1 MDESLTEI
9 QLVPIECA
17 ESFPGGHMHEKTSD
31 ISGTEL
37 SFVSAARRLRHTLVG
52 ANVKAKGTQFWVTT
66 PGPGSTIVAWIE
78 GFWGVVPAESE
89 T

>member
-17 ESFPGGHMHEKTSD
+17 ESLPGGHMHEKTSD
-31 ISGTEL
+31 ISGMEL
-37 SFVSAARRLRHTLVG
+37 IFVSGVRTLQDTLAVVN
-52 ANVKAKGTQFWVTT
+52 AKVKGSRFWVAT
-66 PGPGSTIVAWIE
+66 PGPGSMIMAWIK
-78 GFWGVVPAESE
+78 GFWGVVPAESK